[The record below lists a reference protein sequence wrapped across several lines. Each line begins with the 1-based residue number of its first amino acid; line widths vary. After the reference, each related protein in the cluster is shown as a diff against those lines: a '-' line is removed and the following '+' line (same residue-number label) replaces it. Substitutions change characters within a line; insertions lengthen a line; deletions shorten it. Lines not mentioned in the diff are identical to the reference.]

1 MALQTAASA
10 FGVADVLIRAAI
22 STYSIFCDVAAAP
35 DDLKRLNQRIK
46 EISMLIE
53 DSKECLQ
60 KLSKDPQMVA
70 TDEIIG
76 SLVTT
81 SRALY
86 HELQSLRRLTA
97 KCSNYETWS
106 RLKFIME
113 KPKVD
118 KVLEDIEQTKSN
130 LTNILTLAYRLVEI
144 SYFCREACSE
154 SHKWRV
160 KTVG

>member
-22 STYSIFCDVAAAP
+22 STCNILCDVAAAP
-35 DDLKRLNQRIK
+35 DDLKRLNVRMK
-46 EISMLIE
+46 ESFMLIE
-53 DSKECLQ
+53 DSKEFLQ

-70 TDEIIG
+70 ADEIIG

-97 KCSNYETWS
+97 KWRNYETWS
-106 RLKFIME
+106 KIKFVME
-113 KPKVD
+113 KPRVD
-118 KVLEDIEQTKSN
+118 KVLKDIEQTKSN

-144 SYFCREACSE
+144 SYFCRSLFRI
-154 SHKWRV
+154 S
-160 KTVG
+160 